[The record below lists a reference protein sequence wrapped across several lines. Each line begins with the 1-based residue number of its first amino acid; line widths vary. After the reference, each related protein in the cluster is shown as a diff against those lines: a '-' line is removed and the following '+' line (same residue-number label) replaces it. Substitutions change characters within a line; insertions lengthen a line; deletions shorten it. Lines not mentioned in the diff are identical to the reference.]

1 MNSCRPS
8 SRCIGILTLVI
19 LLAGC
24 TAQWRQFEAQR
35 LAAAGKTEE
44 AISKLEEASAADP
57 RNATIRRDLINRR
70 SEAIEHT
77 LNQAQLSLKEGEYDK
92 AARNYRHALRLDA
105 NLSRAQ
111 SGLDEIEQT
120 RHLEALN
127 QKAQKALGDG
137 RRTEAS
143 ALANKII
150 AEHPEDKQAKQLL
163 RQLDAETVGTLT
175 VPQTLNAIYAKPI
188 SLEFRDV
195 PIQQVFEALARTTHI
210 NFVLDKDVRPDL
222 RASLFLRQTQLE
234 DAVNLLLSTNRLEKK
249 ILNEKSILV
258 YPADPAKTKE
268 YQDLV
273 IRAFYLDHADAKQLA
288 STLKTLLK
296 VREAIPDEK
305 LNMILLRDT
314 PEAIALAERVVALHE
329 IPDAEVMLEVE
340 VLEVTRTKLMELGL
354 QWPAQASFTPL
365 SVAGNLTTTL
375 ADLKHVNDSRIQVA
389 TGSITAKLNKT
400 DSDVNLLANPRIR
413 VRNKTKAKILIGDKV
428 PIISTTS
435 TATGFVS
442 EAVQYVDVGLKLDVE
457 PRVTMS
463 DDVSIKIGLEV
474 SSLVKEIRSSGGT
487 LAYQIGT
494 RNADTLLNLK
504 DGETQILAGLLND
517 EERSSGN
524 RLPVIGDLP
533 LVGRLFGSQKDERT
547 KTEIILSITPRIVQ
561 AAKRPTLAAA
571 QFWSGSETTL
581 RTRPLAL
588 PSVSKTAPATADG
601 KQQTSAEPVATLAS
615 PQAQSLTASDI
626 SLSWKAPESAKP
638 GETLTVSLQIKTDG
652 PIRALPFQIGF
663 DPLAVDIIKVEDGG
677 FFTNETGQAGLSS
690 NVDASTGKL
699 FGSLTRNTVDGAT
712 GEGSVV
718 ILTLRPKTS
727 KPVELRL
734 LDATPINLG
743 SQVLTPKLPP
753 PLSLSI
759 QP

>member
-1 MNSCRPS
+1 MNANHTSLS
-8 SRCIGILTLVI
+8 HVGILASII
-19 LLAGC
+19 LLNGC
-24 TAQWRQFEAQR
+24 TAQWRQFEARQ

-44 AISKLEEASAADP
+44 AIVKLEEASAAEP
-57 RNATIRRDLINRR
+57 RNAAIRRDLINRR
-70 SEAIEHT
+70 SEAIENS
-77 LNQAQLSLKEGEYDK
+77 LAQAQRNLEAGKYDK
-92 AARNYRHALRLDA
+92 AENNYQQALRLDA

-111 SGLDEIEQT
+111 SGLETIKQD
-120 RHLEALN
+120 RRLEALN
-127 QKAQKALGDG
+127 QEARKALDAG
-137 RRTEAS
+137 RHSDAL
-143 ALANKII
+143 ALANQVT
-150 AEHPEDKQAKQLL
+150 AERPNDRQAGNIHQQL
-163 RQLDAETVGTLT
+163 RAEGQSRLS

-188 SLEFRDV
+188 SLELRDV
-195 PIQQVFEALARTTHI
+195 PIQQVFEALARTTQI

-234 DAVNLLLSTNRLEKK
+234 DAVNLLLSTSRLEKK

-258 YPADPAKTKE
+258 YPADPAKIKE

-273 IRAFYLDHADAKQLA
+273 VRAFYLDHANAAQLA

-296 VREAIPDEK
+296 IREVIPEEK

-365 SVAGNLTTTL
+365 SVAGNVTTTL
-375 ADLKHVNDSRIQVA
+375 ADLKRLNDNRIQVA

-413 VRNKTKAKILIGDKV
+413 VRSKTKAKIMIGDKV

-442 EAVQYVDVGLKLDVE
+442 ESVQYVDVGLKLDVE

-474 SSLVKEIRSSGGT
+474 SSLVKEIRSGGGT

-504 DGETQILAGLLND
+504 DGETQILAGLLTD

-588 PSVSKTAPATADG
+588 PSVSKTRPTTADG
-601 KQQTSAEPVATLAS
+601 TQQASAEPVATLAS

-663 DPLAVDIIKVEDGG
+663 DPLAVDIVKVEDGG

-699 FGSLTRNTVDGAT
+699 FGSLTRNTVDGAS